1 MSWGGRGRKPDQ
13 LWLLLQTRPAR
24 TGTTGTAHSVPT
36 QGAGPVGGRQLCRV
50 DPTTL
55 VSAENCAN
63 SALRV
68 SLSSRQSEQSRCVR
82 IRDLTKAKPQGVESG
97 CVKGRGHMVIRVG
110 LRVGQAG

>member
-63 SALRV
+63 SALL
-68 SLSSRQSEQSRCVR
+68 SLSCRDNQSTVPVTLGANQRSN
-82 IRDLTKAKPQGVESG
+82 
-97 CVKGRGHMVIRVG
+97 KGEA
-110 LRVGQAG
+110 AGGGKRMC